1 MASKV
6 DRPDI
11 GAFRPLGFGVGSF
24 GAKEDVMADYSY
36 VTVEF
41 ALDRM
46 TDDIELLANQAGRF
60 CDRVDGEFLVTVEEA
75 RYGFPVPIGG
85 DDFAGDPLT
94 WDLVKELTHRGI
106 AFRGYDAGGHEWP
119 EQEYAWSP
127 VYGWKA
133 RQLDGTGK
141 AVLADHQFR
150 RLTESGHRADRL
162 VAELAKHF
170 QNDPEGWL

>member
-1 MASKV
+1 M
-6 DRPDI
+6 
-11 GAFRPLGFGVGSF
+11 G
-24 GAKEDVMADYSY
+24 DYSY

-46 TDDIELLANQAGRF
+46 TEDIELQANEAGTFR
-60 CDRVDGEFLVTVEEA
+60 DRVDGEMLVTVEEA
-75 RYGFPVPIGG
+75 RYGFPVPIGE

-94 WDLVKELTHRGI
+94 EDLVRGLTHRGI

-127 VYGWKA
+127 AYGW
-133 RQLDGTGK
+133 RSRRLDGTGNP
-141 AVLADHQFR
+141 VLADHQDK
-150 RLTESGHRADRL
+150 RLIESGHRADRI

-170 QNDPEGWL
+170 QNDPKGWL

>member
-1 MASKV
+1 
-6 DRPDI
+6 
-11 GAFRPLGFGVGSF
+11 
-24 GAKEDVMADYSY
+24 MADYSY

-46 TDDIELLANQAGRF
+46 TDEIELLANEAGTF
-60 CDRVDGEFLVTVEEA
+60 FDRLDGEVLVTVEEA
-75 RYGFPVPIGG
+75 RYGFPVPLGE

-94 WDLVKELTHRGI
+94 GDLVRELTQRGI
-106 AFRGYDAGGHEWP
+106 PFRGYDAGGHEWP

-127 VYGWKA
+127 AYGWRD
-133 RQLDGTGK
+133 RQLDGTGN
-141 AVLADHQFR
+141 AVLADHQYT
-150 RLTESGHRADRL
+150 RLIESGHQADRI